1 MESRHGVLLRALYA
15 GRRSYNKELTKFEV
29 VKGFERQHASMTH
42 EQETKDT
49 SAAPSHPTD
58 AQGKPAAPGGQGKP
72 RQHDKVTRMGTE
84 SIPRLITEFAIPSI
98 LGMLVNGAYNVIDSI
113 FLGQA
118 MGEIGLSTA
127 TVAMPIM
134 TVFMAIA
141 MLVGNGGNALAALR
155 MGEGKPEEAERSL
168 GNTVT
173 LSLIASVVVA
183 VVMFVPACIDGL
195 LSVSGAT
202 PEDWDY
208 AMQFIRIISLGFIF
222 QCIGMGVNNFIR
234 TAGAP
239 NRALGTMII
248 GAVACTVFN
257 ALFVLVMGMGVVGSA
272 LATVCGQAISCA
284 TVLWYFCLTKG
295 VPMRLRLHMMPLHGE
310 TVRLILSLGLA
321 SFAVQ
326 AGMAAVNFV
335 LNNLLNMYGAQSPIG
350 AEGALASIGVV
361 QRVAS
366 FVVLPLIGMSIAIQ
380 PLLGFNYGAHLFKRV
395 KMTLAWGIAGNTVI
409 AVVLWALVHLFPAQ
423 IVGFF
428 GITDPNLLSF
438 TVFALQ
444 VQLFLIPFV
453 GFQIVGSNYFQATGQ
468 PAKSVFLSLTRQ
480 ILFLIP
486 LYIGLPM
493 VMPGWFPGYTGLD
506 ALYFACP
513 VADFLAIFT
522 TGVFVL
528 LELKRLR
535 KLENGQLQ
543 AKF

>member
-1 MESRHGVLLRALYA
+1 MAVRVAAVALWLVAWQVGSVALAQPLILPGPLEVLSALAGLVHAPGFWSKVGFSLVRIVDGCALAYAVAGLLAWASAASRTVRVALRPPLVAIKSTPVACVVVLLLIWLGAESVSLAAVFLMALPGVYFALVEGLDHVDGRLAELLRVSGVRGLRRWLALTWPGVLPFLVA
-15 GRRSYNKELTKFEV
+15 
-29 VKGFERQHASMTH
+29 AS
-42 EQETKDT
+42 E
-49 SAAPSHPTD
+49 
-58 AQGKPAAPGGQGKP
+58 
-72 RQHDKVTRMGTE
+72 
-84 SIPRLITEFAIPSI
+84 
-98 LGMLVNGAYNVIDSI
+98 
-113 FLGQA
+113 
-118 MGEIGLSTA
+118 
-127 TVAMPIM
+127 
-134 TVFMAIA
+134 
-141 MLVGNGGNALAALR
+141 
-155 MGEGKPEEAERSL
+155 
-168 GNTVT
+168 
-173 LSLIASVVVA
+173 A
-183 VVMFVPACIDGL
+183 VVGMSWKAGVAAELIGTPMGSIGERIYQAKL
-195 LSVSGAT
+195 LL
-202 PEDWDY
+202 D
-208 AMQFIRIISLGFIF
+208 
-222 QCIGMGVNNFIR
+222 
-234 TAGAP
+234 TAG
-239 NRALGTMII
+239 
-248 GAVACTVFN
+248 
-257 ALFVLVMGMGVVGSA
+257 LFAWTIVVIA

-295 VPMRLRLHMMPLHGE
+295 VPMRLRLRMMPLHGE

-395 KMTLAWGIAGNTVI
+395 KMTLAWGIAGNTII
-409 AVVLWALVHLFPAQ
+409 AVVLWALVHLFPVQ

-486 LYIGLPM
+486 LYVGLPM
-493 VMPGWFPGYTGLD
+493 VMPVWFPGYTGLD